1 MFAASKSGK
10 PAAAGA
16 TTDPY
21 FNSTTLL
28 LETTGTNGQ
37 QNNTFLDS
45 STNNFTIT
53 RTGTPTQGTF
63 TPFSQ
68 TGWSGYFDGST
79 DYLNA
84 AANAVFAFGTAA
96 WTVEAWVYVTT
107 LQEIFVFDT
116 RSSASTAGIGCRI
129 DVSGALY
136 YSGSANTS
144 LTSTV
149 ITANTWN
156 HIAWVYDG
164 TTLTGYIN
172 GVSGGTA
179 TPSFNITQNNG
190 VVGRA
195 GYAASGYMAGY
206 ISNLRVVK
214 GTAVYTAAFTPSTTP
229 LTAISGTSLLTL
241 QSNYFKDNSSNN
253 FAITATGT
261 PSIQAFSPFAP
272 AAAYSTATVG
282 GSGYFN
288 GTTDYLSNTTST
300 AMQPQGT
307 ETFCVEL
314 WCRLISLPADAMVI
328 EVPLANGIQLVWI
341 APNSFNTGV
350 YGTYLLTYSFGR
362 TPLNEW
368 HQFVVTRD
376 GSSSPYRWRLFVDGV
391 LVATTTSTISLV
403 TSSVITVASRTG
415 AVVPTNCYISGLRIS
430 RGSIPTAYVTTSTTT
445 GAVIFTPPT
454 TPPTTT
460 SEGATSGDVKLL
472 LNATNAGIYDATA
485 KNDVTTVSTAQAS
498 TTQSKFGGSS
508 MLFNGTSDYL
518 TAIDTPNLQLGTGNF
533 TIEFWVYLAALGT
546 NKGFISKGNTAAS
559 TGWEVK
565 MGGGNQFN
573 VQWTATSMT
582 GTVAGTLN
590 TWIHFALVR
599 NGTATGNLKSYV
611 NGALSSTSSVA
622 VTDNFNQTDAL
633 RIGLDRA
640 GSAFMN
646 GYMDEVRI
654 TKGIARYTAAFTA
667 PTAPFPVN

>member
-16 TTDPY
+16 VTDPN

-68 TGWSGYFDGST
+68 TGWGGFFNGST

-107 LQEIFVFDT
+107 LQEILVFDT

-129 DVSGALY
+129 DVNGTLY
-136 YSGSANTS
+136 YSGSANNS
-144 LTSTV
+144 LTSTA
-149 ITANTWN
+149 ITANSWN
-156 HIAWVYDG
+156 HVAWVYDG

-206 ISNLRVVK
+206 MSNLRVVK
-214 GTAVYTAAFTPSTTP
+214 GTAVYTANFTPSTTP

-241 QSNYFKDNSSNN
+241 QDNRFKDNSSNN

-282 GSGYFN
+282 GSGYFPGSGSYLTTTAPNLSGTWTIEGWVYWTTWSTQTTIFNCNAGGAGFIGINIWKNPSNQMVVDDGATGQSPFTTVLPALNAWNHIAIVRN
-288 GTTDYLSNTTST
+288 GTTTSCYING
-300 AMQPQGT
+300 A
-307 ETFCVEL
+307 
-314 WCRLISLPADAMVI
+314 
-328 EVPLANGIQLVWI
+328 LAGS
-341 APNSFNTGV
+341 NSFTPA
-350 YGTYLLTYSFGR
+350 GTTASIQIGR
-362 TPLNEW
+362 YNNPSYYY
-368 HQFVVTRD
+368 FS
-376 GSSSPYRWRLFVDGV
+376 G
-391 LVATTTSTISLV
+391 
-403 TSSVITVASRTG
+403 
-415 AVVPTNCYISGLRIS
+415 YISNVRIVN
-430 RGSIPTAYVTTSTTT
+430 GTAVYT
-445 GAVIFTPPT
+445 AAFTPPT
-454 TPPTTT
+454 APLTAVTNT
-460 SEGATSGDVKLL
+460 SLL
-472 LNATNAGIYDATA
+472 LNETNAGIYDATA
-485 KNDVTTVSTAQAS
+485 KNNLTTVSNAQVSTAQS
-498 TTQSKFGGSS
+498 QFGGSS

-518 TAIDTPNLQLGTGNF
+518 TAINTPNLQLGTGDF
-533 TIEFWVYLAALGT
+533 TIEGWVYLTTGSTARGY
-546 NKGFISKGNTAAS
+546 ISKGPSAAT
-559 TGWEVK
+559 TGWELR
-565 MGGGNQFN
+565 FN
-573 VQWTATSMT
+573 AANFLRFEWTASSLV
-582 GTVAGTLN
+582 GTTTIPTN
-590 TWIHFALVR
+590 TWTFVTVVR
-599 NGTATGNLKSYV
+599 SGTATGNVKLYV
-611 NGALSSTSSVA
+611 NGALYATSSVA
-622 VTDNFNQTDAL
+622 VTTDFNQTDPL
-633 RIGLDRA
+633 RIGIDRA
-640 GSAFMN
+640 GTAFFP
-646 GYMDEVRI
+646 GYTDEVRI

-667 PTAPFPVN
+667 PTAPFPVS

>member
-1 MFAASKSGK
+1 MFAASKSGR
-10 PAAAGA
+10 P
-16 TTDPY
+16 TPDPY
-21 FNSTTLL
+21 FNSTVVL

-45 STNNFTIT
+45 STNAITVT
-53 RTGTPTQGTF
+53 RTSAPTQGTF

-68 TGWSGYFDGST
+68 TGWGGYFDGST

-214 GTAVYTAAFTPSTTP
+214 GTAVYTAAFTPSIIP
-229 LTAISGTSLLTL
+229 LTAITNTSLLTL
-241 QSNYFKDNSSNN
+241 QSSYFKDNSSNN
-253 FAITATGT
+253 FSLTVNGATGT
-261 PSIQAFSPFAP
+261 LQATAFSPFAP
-272 AAAYSTATVG
+272 TAAYSTSTVG

-288 GTTDYLSNTTST
+288 GTTDFLTTAANSALALGTGAWTIEFWMYKTISSNAYIIVNGADWGLSTGVS
-300 AMQPQGT
+300 
-307 ETFCVEL
+307 
-314 WCRLISLPADAMVI
+314 LISYSGNFALNVGGNQSLSI
-328 EVPLANGIQLVWI
+328 GVPLIAQWAHIAIVQNSTTVTLYQNGVSL
-341 APNSFNTGV
+341 
-350 YGTYLLTYSFGR
+350 GT
-362 TPLNEW
+362 
-368 HQFVVTRD
+368 
-376 GSSSPYRWRLFVDGV
+376 
-391 LVATTTSTISLV
+391 I
-403 TSSVITVASRTG
+403 TSSVNLTDNIFKVGMTG
-415 AVVPTNCYISGLRIS
+415 SWSPINGYISNLRVVK
-430 RGSIPTAYVTTSTTT
+430 GTAVYT
-445 GAVIFTPPT
+445 AAFTPPT
-454 TPPTTT
+454 APLTAITNT
-460 SEGATSGDVKLL
+460 SLL
-472 LNATNAGIYDATA
+472 LSGTNSGVYDATS
-485 KNDVTTVSTAQAS
+485 KNDISTISNAQAS
-498 TTQSKFGGSS
+498 TVQSKFGGSS

-518 TAIDTPNLQLGTGNF
+518 TAINTPNLQLGTGNF
-533 TIEFWVYLAALGT
+533 TIEGWVYLTTGSTARGY
-546 NKGFISKGNTAAS
+546 ISKGPSAAT
-559 TGWEVK
+559 TGWELR
-565 MGGGNQFN
+565 FN
-573 VQWTATSMT
+573 AANFFRFEWTASFVV
-582 GTVAGTLN
+582 GTTAIPTN
-590 TWIHFALVR
+590 TWTFVTVVR
-599 NGTATGNLKSYV
+599 SGTATGNVKLYV
-611 NGALSSTSSVA
+611 NGALYATSSVA
-622 VTDNFNQTDAL
+622 VTTDFNQTDPL
-633 RIGLDRA
+633 RIGIDRA
-640 GSAFMN
+640 GTAFFP
-646 GYMDEVRI
+646 GYTDEVRI